1 MSKLYIFVTES
12 IKFIYFIYH
21 SHEAVLRFKTLPYQ
35 LYVDIFRGGI
45 SALAEPQNIDFT
57 GAPVTTVK
65 NVIGDDV
72 KKGLPAVTQDGKV
85 IKLSGNIKSPFT
97 LGKDALKGA
106 VKVPA
111 RANSADADDGSAD
124 TGEYTFGFA
133 EKEQNRSYRDTY
145 ILLQDLTCTYP
156 EDVYTNVQ
164 YSYRTSSENIY
175 LVQDAN
181 NVLGNGEGRIYIYNS
196 NSGREAGTIIITAE
210 LLNGEEVVASDSY
223 TVNIIID
230 FGFSE
235 VSTTATL
242 GKPFTAPTL
251 TNIYGTS
258 VTYSVGNTQIAT
270 VDEKTG
276 EVMPVDQGYTTVF
289 ATLDADNSVTASYS
303 LAVNYPSV
311 SLPYNESFAE
321 GRGEFNI
328 TNKNLGDGLTDVW
341 AHDGGNQCMTA
352 TGKADSGNKASESW
366 LVSPSFHIGYYNGID
381 KTHLTFEQAV
391 NNGFGDIA
399 GEATLWVRELG
410 GEWQNVAIAYPE
422 APADGSLSGFET
434 QTVDLTAYLDAGSE
448 KWIQFAFKYIS
459 SADAAGTWSIKNI
472 SVETKEKTFA
482 FSSEEVTAFMGDEFT
497 APTLIND
504 YGGTVV
510 YFSGNE
516 GVATVDENGVV
527 TIVGPGQTSIY
538 AILEEAGREAYYVL
552 TVVDLSLPYEE
563 SFSGGKALF
572 SIDDVALG
580 EGLSEVWT
588 HDSGNQCMKASATVD
603 GAGRAAES
611 WLVSPV
617 IGELQDAEQK
627 HTISFEQAVDN
638 RFGDIDG
645 ETTLWVREEGGEWEP
660 LAITHPTAPDDGT
673 LSEFEV
679 QTVNVLKYVGKKI
692 QIGFRYT
699 SSADAAGTWCI
710 RNVSVNGEQRTFEF
724 SATEA
729 AATIGEEFTPPTLIN
744 EYEGYEVRYR
754 SRATGVAKVDETTGE
769 VTLVNRGA
777 TYIYAGLYD
786 GDNQIREVSYRITVS
801 GYPVVTLPYVETF
814 YANIGQFT
822 RESVKLAGNVS
833 GVWAYNRYDHVMR
846 AAPYASDSKKD
857 VVMEQWLI
865 SPVINAETD
874 ESTLYLSFD
883 HAINKD
889 FGDIDNE
896 ATLWVR
902 EAGGEWSQ
910 LVISYPRVEAGFK
923 RQAVNLSAYIGKKIQ
938 IGFKYLGSAE
948 SGGIWDIKN
957 VQVSSNPTADLP
969 YVESFA
975 AGKGLFVVDNVT
987 LGDGL
992 SDVWT
997 YEENLSCM
1005 KATSNADGVGKAAES
1020 WLISPV
1026 INAETDSE
1034 LLILSFAQGI
1044 NINFADVEAEA
1055 TLWAREENGEW
1066 GQLPIEYPQAGDG
1079 FRKQMVDLSEYIGK
1093 RMQIAFRYTGS
1104 EESAGTW
1111 GIKDVLVMGANPEEL
1126 EIFAFTAEEV
1136 KATVG
1141 KEFDAPKLINTL
1153 DGTVTYFSED
1163 EDVATVDEKTG
1174 EVTLVG
1180 PGETAII
1187 AELEGVEPQGAYYM
1201 LTVTDPSSV
1210 ALPYG
1215 ESFEW
1220 DNGRF
1225 TIDNVTLG
1233 DGLTDVWTHDDDNQ
1247 SMKATATVDGVSVA
1261 SESWLV
1267 SPVIT
1272 KSSHY
1277 NSLSLTFDQAIDGGF
1292 GSVETEATLWARE
1305 ENGEWEQVAIAYP
1318 SASSADAA
1326 EFESLKVDLSKYAG
1340 ERMQIAFRYTSSAL
1354 AAGTWRIR
1362 NVSVEAFNESK
1373 KFTFS
1378 KYEAMVIFGEGTL
1391 TPPTL
1396 INDFEGTVTYFSSN
1410 TDVAT
1415 VDSNTGE
1422 VTLVGP
1428 GETRIQATLDGE
1440 TYRST
1445 SYTLT
1450 VIDPASVGLPYE
1462 ESFAGDMGR
1471 FTIDNVTL
1479 GDGLTDVWT
1488 HDGENQCM
1496 KATAKADGVSM
1507 ASESWLV
1514 SPVINKSS
1522 YNNSLSFSFDQT
1534 VDNGFGDVGTEATLW
1549 VRDVDGDD
1557 EWEQVAIVYPSETSE
1572 FESQTIDISK
1582 YAGRRIQ
1589 IAFKYTSSAEA
1600 AGTWSIRNVSVKG
1613 YNRIFAFVKSEVEV
1627 TMGDVVTHPAL
1638 VNEYE
1643 GGTISYSS
1651 SDTDVATIDEE
1662 TGVVR
1667 LVGPGQTS
1675 IIATLHGDG
1684 DIWNSAS
1691 YVLTVNDPSMVG
1703 LPYEESFAWSVGRFT
1718 VDNVTLGDGLTDVWT
1733 YDGGNMNMKATATV
1747 DGVAKAS
1754 ESWLVSPVISKV
1766 YGDKKITL
1774 TFEQAV
1780 DNGFGD
1786 IDAEATL
1793 WAREDGGEWEQMAI
1807 VHPAAPAD
1815 GGFSGFEGQK
1825 VNLSAYVGKSFQ
1837 IAFRYTSSED
1847 AAGTWR
1853 VRNIKVEKDPKKFAF
1868 SEQSVK
1874 TAIGREFTAPTLVN
1888 DYAEGFETYYSN
1900 NNDVAMVDYK
1910 TGEVTLVG
1918 PGTTEIGAK
1927 LQMGDIYRSA
1937 SYTITVTGEPLAY
1950 YKKVTSADELMAGC
1964 TYVILN
1970 EAGRRA
1976 MALVGSGNSAS
1987 VVGVATVNASSE
1999 TYRVSGFAGIVIEQQ
2014 TDGGYALRNRNG
2026 YVGCNAEDGFAT
2038 EAGDASEVGLQWTI
2052 GFTAQGDAEIRN
2064 VASADRYI
2072 RFDAT
2077 ESVFRPYTS
2086 GEGAAVQL
2094 YKKVLDANGSGTYVN
2109 FRAVGNDGMFY
2120 ATFSCPDGNVVFPD
2134 DVVEVKTVTVSDSKM
2149 TLKDVEKSWYVKD
2162 GDYSILSHGSYVPK
2176 GSGVLLRSTQ
2186 ETVPYY
2192 SVSEENS
2199 GMALDADNMLR
2210 GVDGDG
2216 VFEGEEGYRYYKLAY
2231 DDYDKKTDLGF
2242 YYGAPDGGPFE
2253 MRMGLAYLA
2262 VPESA
2267 LSQTSEAAPAHFVF
2281 GGDGDVTTIR
2291 DIEAEGNA
2299 KEPVIYN
2306 MAGQRVE
2313 AIGQPGIYFVNGKKV
2328 VVK

>member
-1 MSKLYIFVTES
+1 M
-12 IKFIYFIYH
+12 
-21 SHEAVLRFKTLPYQ
+21 
-35 LYVDIFRGGI
+35 
-45 SALAEPQNIDFT
+45 
-57 GAPVTTVK
+57 PVVTVK
-65 NVIGDDV
+65 NVTGDNV

-85 IKLSGNIKSPFT
+85 IKLNGDTKSPFT
-97 LGKDALKGA
+97 LGKDAFKGVGKA
-106 VKVPA
+106 PA

-124 TGEYTFGFA
+124 TGEYTFGF
-133 EKEQNRSYRDTY
+133 EQKEVLVSYRYTY
-145 ILLQDLTCTYP
+145 HFLQDLTCTYP
-156 EDVYTNVQ
+156 EDAYTGVQ
-164 YSYRTSSENIY
+164 YSYESSSENIY
-175 LVQDAN
+175 LVQDAD
-181 NVLGNGEGRIYIYNS
+181 NVLGYGAGRIYICNS
-196 NSGREAGTIIITAE
+196 NSEIETGTITVTAT
-210 LLNGEEVVASDSY
+210 LMNGDEVVASDSY
-223 TVNIIID
+223 TVTVIAD

-235 VSTTATL
+235 ISATAIL
-242 GKPFTAPTL
+242 GKPFTGPTL
-251 TNIYGTS
+251 TNIYETS

-276 EVMPVDQGYTTVF
+276 EVTPVSQGYTTIF

-303 LAVNYPSV
+303 LAVV
-311 SLPYNESFAE
+311 
-321 GRGEFNI
+321 G
-328 TNKNLGDGLTDVW
+328 
-341 AHDGGNQCMTA
+341 
-352 TGKADSGNKASESW
+352 
-366 LVSPSFHIGYYNGID
+366 
-381 KTHLTFEQAV
+381 
-391 NNGFGDIA
+391 
-399 GEATLWVRELG
+399 
-410 GEWQNVAIAYPE
+410 
-422 APADGSLSGFET
+422 
-434 QTVDLTAYLDAGSE
+434 
-448 KWIQFAFKYIS
+448 
-459 SADAAGTWSIKNI
+459 
-472 SVETKEKTFA
+472 TFA

-497 APTLIND
+497 APTLTND

-510 YFSGNE
+510 YFSDNE
-516 GVATVDENGVV
+516 GVATVDINTGAVS
-527 TIVGPGQTSIY
+527 IVGPGQTNIY
-538 AILEEAGREAYYVL
+538 AILEEAGLEVYYVL
-552 TVVDLSLPYEE
+552 TVVDRHSSVSLPYEE

-603 GAGRAAES
+603 GAGKAAES
-611 WLVSPV
+611 WLISPV
-617 IGELQDAEQK
+617 IEELQDAEQK
-627 HTISFEQAVDN
+627 YTISFEQAVDN
-638 RFGDIDG
+638 RFGDVDG

-660 LAITHPTAPDDGT
+660 LAISHPTAPEDGT
-673 LSEFEV
+673 LSEFEA

-699 SSADAAGTWCI
+699 SSASSAGTWCI

-744 EYEGYEVRYR
+744 DYYGYEVRYR
-754 SRATGVAKVDETTGE
+754 SRATSIAKVDETTGE
-769 VTLVNRGA
+769 VTPVNRG
-777 TYIYAGLYD
+777 TTFIYAGLYD
-786 GDNQIREVSYRITVS
+786 GDYQVREVSYRLTVS
-801 GYPVVTLPYVETF
+801 GYVTVPLPYVENF
-814 YANIGQFT
+814 DVSMGQFN
-822 RESVKLAGNVS
+822 RESVKTAGNKS

-846 AAPYASDSKKD
+846 AAPYASAGKED

-865 SPVINAETD
+865 SPVINAATAEK
-874 ESTLYLSFD
+874 TLFLSFD
-883 HAINKD
+883 QAINKE
-889 FGDIDNE
+889 FGDITTE
-896 ATLWVR
+896 VTLWVR

-910 LVISYPRVEAGFK
+910 LAISYPAVEAGFK
-923 RQAVNLSAYIGKKIQ
+923 RQAVNLSAYVGKKIQ
-938 IGFKYLGSAE
+938 IGFRYLGSAAT
-948 SGGIWDIKN
+948 GGKCDIKN
-957 VQVSSNPTADLP
+957 VQVSGNPTADLP

-975 AGKGLFVVDNVT
+975 AGNGLFVVDNVT

-1005 KATSNADGVGKAAES
+1005 KATSHVDGVGKAAEG
-1020 WLISPV
+1020 WLVSPI
-1026 INAETDSE
+1026 INADTDNE

-1055 TLWAREENGEW
+1055 TLWVREESGEW
-1066 GQLPIEYPQAGDG
+1066 EQLPIEYPQAGDG
-1079 FRKQMVDLSEYIGK
+1079 FRKQIVDLSEYIGK
-1093 RMQIAFRYTGS
+1093 QIQIAFRYTGS

-1111 GIKDVLVMGANPEEL
+1111 GVKDVLVMGANPEEL

-1153 DGTVTYFSED
+1153 DGTVTYVSDD

-1180 PGETAII
+1180 PGETGII
-1187 AELEGVEPQGAYYM
+1187 AELNGEGMTGYL

-1210 ALPYG
+1210 ALPYE

-1267 SPVIT
+1267 SPVIAK
-1272 KSSHY
+1272 KSRY

-1318 SASSADAA
+1318 SPSSADAA

-1340 ERMQIAFRYTSSAL
+1340 QRMQIAFRYTSSAL

-1362 NVSVEAFNESK
+1362 NLSVKAFNESK
-1373 KFTFS
+1373 RFAFS
-1378 KYEAMVIFGEGTL
+1378 SPEAMVVFGEGTL

-1396 INDFEGTVTYFSSN
+1396 RNDFEGTVMYFSSN

-1415 VDSNTGE
+1415 VDINTGE

-1428 GETRIQATLDGE
+1428 GETRIQAILDGE

-1488 HDGENQCM
+1488 HDGDSQSM
-1496 KATAKADGVSM
+1496 KATAKVDGVSM

-1522 YNNSLSFSFDQT
+1522 YHNSLSLSFDQT

-1557 EWEQVAIVYPSETSE
+1557 EWEQIAITYPSETSD

-1589 IAFKYTSSAEA
+1589 IAFKYTSSASS
-1600 AGTWSIRNVSVKG
+1600 AGTWSIRNVSLKG
-1613 YNRIFAFVKSEVEV
+1613 YNRIFDFVKSEVEV
-1627 TMGDVVTHPAL
+1627 TMGDAVTHPTL

-1651 SDTDVATIDEE
+1651 SDTDVAAIDDE

-1667 LVGPGQTS
+1667 LVGPGQTR
-1675 IIATLHGDG
+1675 IFATLHGDG
-1684 DIWNSAS
+1684 GLHRSAS
-1691 YVLTVNDPSMVG
+1691 YVLTVNDQSMVG
-1703 LPYEESFAWSVGRFT
+1703 LPYEESFAWNVGRFT

-1793 WAREDGGEWEQMAI
+1793 WTREDGGEWEQMVI
-1807 VHPAAPAD
+1807 VHPAEPAD

-1853 VRNIKVEKDPKKFAF
+1853 VRNIKVEKAPKKFAF
-1868 SEQSVK
+1868 SERAVK
-1874 TAIGREFTAPTLVN
+1874 TVIGREFTAPTLVN

-1918 PGTTEIGAK
+1918 PGTTEIGAI
-1927 LQMGDIYRSA
+1927 LRVGDIYRSA

-1950 YKKVTSADELMAGC
+1950 YKKVTSADGLTAGA

-1970 EAGRRA
+1970 EAGSKA

-1987 VVGVATVNASSE
+1987 VVGAASVNASSE
-1999 TYRVSGFAGIVIEQQ
+1999 TCRVSGFAGIVIEQK
-2014 TDGGYALRNRNG
+2014 TDGGYTLRNRNG

-2038 EAGDASEVGLQWTI
+2038 EAGDASETGLQWTI

-2086 GEGAAVQL
+2086 GEGTAVQL

-2162 GDYSILSHGSYVPK
+2162 GDYSTLSHGSYVPK

-2216 VFEGEEGYRYYKLAY
+2216 LFEAEEGYRYYKLAY

-2281 GGDGDVTTIR
+2281 GGDGNVTTIR

-2313 AIGQPGIYFVNGKKV
+2313 AIGQLGIYFVNGKKV